1 MIWYSVIGSLSENT
15 FRKKRIAYFYIDCL
29 IFLSQ
34 AHGAG
39 NSLPFIEVSNPLKES
54 TDLKIN
60 TFSKVKK

>member
-15 FRKKRIAYFYIDCL
+15 FREKVHCVFLYRLSY
-29 IFLSQ
+29 FLSQ

-39 NSLPFIEVSNPLKES
+39 NSLPFIDVSNPLKES
-54 TDLKIN
+54 TDFKIN